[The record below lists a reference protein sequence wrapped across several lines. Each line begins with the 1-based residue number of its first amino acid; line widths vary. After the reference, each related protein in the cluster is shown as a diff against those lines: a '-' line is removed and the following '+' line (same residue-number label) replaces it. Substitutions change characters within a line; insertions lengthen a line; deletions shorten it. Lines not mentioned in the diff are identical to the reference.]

1 MNLPI
6 GADTRTTTKQ
16 QIEICD
22 FAIVCFSSSL
32 FSRASSDIGRE
43 ISLICDE
50 YRKKIGDENW
60 LKPIKIDE
68 CDMTKASSWN
78 IDDRTSI
85 LDLNYLDF
93 PKLGIRYSLIK
104 LINDCGGEIED
115 FDDFDRN
122 YCKKLLDDDSEKDDE
137 IIIQRNSLLND
148 LSKSELLTF
157 QRLCSV
163 SIAVPSSRENELLD
177 VRAINF
183 QRSITGSSISNI
195 RNPFLELLKFNISFD
210 DLIQM
215 EHRRLISLSGNWPA
229 YQTNIILYAKK
240 KYVLLNNTQGNNTQ
254 ETIIVGI
261 PFTPLGRELYKII
274 PLEFNQIFFNRLS
287 VFYNKGDNLT
297 LQEF

>member
-1 MNLPI
+1 MKKIFIACVDEDEHWVRKYIYETLERHNFEPWIYTLNLPI
-6 GADTRTTTKQ
+6 GADTRATTKR

-22 FAIVCFSSSL
+22 FAIVCFSSFL
-32 FSRASSDIGRE
+32 FSRTSSDIGRE

-50 YRKKIGDENW
+50 YKKRIDGENW

-68 CDMTKASSWN
+68 CDMAKASIWN

-93 PKLGIRYSLIK
+93 PKLGTRYSLIK

-163 SIAVPSSRENELLD
+163 SIAVPISRGNELLD

-183 QRSITGSSISNI
+183 ESSITGSSISNI
-195 RNPFLELLKFNISFD
+195 
-210 DLIQM
+210 
-215 EHRRLISLSGNWPA
+215 
-229 YQTNIILYAKK
+229 T
-240 KYVLLNNTQGNNTQ
+240 
-254 ETIIVGI
+254 
-261 PFTPLGRELYKII
+261 
-274 PLEFNQIFFNRLS
+274 
-287 VFYNKGDNLT
+287 
-297 LQEF
+297 